1 MRIKLEQLSQQL
13 QQHSATLYV
22 LFGNEPL
29 LIQEAA
35 DSIRTH
41 AQREGY
47 TERVVLSA
55 DQHFDWSALLTA
67 GSNLSLFS
75 KRRIIDLRIPSGKP
89 GKEGGKS
96 LEAFCTAL
104 PADTLTLV
112 TLPRID
118 KQGQASKWFKTLEA
132 CGVVIPVYAIE
143 RQQLPQWIE
152 QRLSHQQQT
161 TDPPALQFFADRV
174 EGNLLAAHHE
184 IQKLALLYPSGHLTL
199 EQIKTA
205 VLDVARYDAFQL
217 ADAMLAAD
225 AARYARIL
233 NGLQG
238 EGTPPLVIL
247 ATLTEQIRQLIHLH
261 QGLARGQAA
270 AQLLQAVRV
279 WGDRQKLVMTAVRSL
294 SLPRLSRGISKAAA
308 IDRII
313 KGVELGDA
321 WEALLQLGLYLTL
334 HSRNYHGF
342 TR

>member
-1 MRIKLEQLSQQL
+1 MRIKLEQLSQHL
-13 QQHSATLYV
+13 RQHSTALYA

-41 AQREGY
+41 AQHQGY
-47 TERVVLSA
+47 TERLVLTA
-55 DQHFDWSALLTA
+55 DQHFDWFTLLTA
-67 GSNLSLFS
+67 GNNLSLFS
-75 KRRIIDLRIPSGKP
+75 ERRIIDLRIPSGKP

-96 LEAFCTAL
+96 IEAFCAAL
-104 PADTLTLV
+104 PADTITLI

-118 KQGQASKWFKTLEA
+118 KQGQASKWFKALEA

-152 QRLSHQQQT
+152 RRLSRQQQT
-161 TDPPALQFFADRV
+161 TDPSALQFFADRV
-174 EGNLLAAHHE
+174 EGNLLAAHQE

-205 VLDVARYDAFQL
+205 VLDVARYDAYQL
-217 ADAMLAAD
+217 TDAILAAD
-225 AARYARIL
+225 TVRYVRIL

-261 QGLARGQAA
+261 QGLARGQTP
-270 AQLLQAVRV
+270 AQLLQVARV
-279 WGDRQKLVMTAVRSL
+279 WGDRQKLVMTAVRSIP
-294 SLPRLSRGISKAAA
+294 LPRLFQGISQAAGV
-308 IDRII
+308 DRII
-313 KGVELGDA
+313 KGVELGNA
-321 WEALLQLGLYLTL
+321 WEALLQLGLHLTL
-334 HSRNYHGF
+334 HSRNYPGF

>member
-1 MRIKLEQLSQQL
+1 M
-13 QQHSATLYV
+13 
-22 LFGNEPL
+22 
-29 LIQEAA
+29 
-35 DSIRTH
+35 
-41 AQREGY
+41 
-47 TERVVLSA
+47 
-55 DQHFDWSALLTA
+55 
-67 GSNLSLFS
+67 SNLPHPGAGG
-75 KRRIIDLRIPSGKP
+75 KRIIDLRIPSGKP

-217 ADAMLAAD
+217 ADAMLASHD
-225 AARYARIL
+225 ALRAGGHLFYTVEASDDDTQPHRLLPSGRYAHSIVHVASSATAA
-233 NGLQG
+233 GLRVVAIARVKLREEAG
-238 EGTPPLVIL
+238 RPVTGWLV
-247 ATLTEQIRQLIHLH
+247 TLYR
-261 QGLARGQAA
+261 
-270 AQLLQAVRV
+270 
-279 WGDRQKLVMTAVRSL
+279 
-294 SLPRLSRGISKAAA
+294 P
-308 IDRII
+308 
-313 KGVELGDA
+313 
-321 WEALLQLGLYLTL
+321 
-334 HSRNYHGF
+334 
-342 TR
+342 